1 MSNSTTDN
9 LVANLNTATFWIN
22 RIIPVISIVF
32 GTFGNLFNIIIFTRR
47 SLCNNP
53 CSVYFLAGSIAN
65 FFVMYVALLTR
76 YLATS
81 WNLDPAAT
89 NMIWCKI
96 RYFLIY
102 PPLCL
107 VLWGCCVGG
116 GYFLVAN
123 DIAPAYAG
131 IVFGISN
138 TLATI
143 PGIVSPYVVGA
154 LTEKVCLIPLKY

>member
-107 VLWGCCVGG
+107 VLWFVV
-116 GYFLVAN
+116 L
-123 DIAPAYAG
+123 AYY
-131 IVFGISN
+131 IYSTFIMQ
-138 TLATI
+138 
-143 PGIVSPYVVGA
+143 
-154 LTEKVCLIPLKY
+154 